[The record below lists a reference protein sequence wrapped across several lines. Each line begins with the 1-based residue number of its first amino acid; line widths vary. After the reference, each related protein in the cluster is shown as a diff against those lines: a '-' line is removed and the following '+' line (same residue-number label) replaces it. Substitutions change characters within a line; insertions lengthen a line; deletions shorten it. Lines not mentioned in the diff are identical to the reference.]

1 MEELSFDS
9 DNSIC
14 SSNVTHVGKTN
25 KTHVQ
30 VIWKIQRYALI
41 VAKR

>member
-1 MEELSFDS
+1 MEELSINS

-14 SSNVTHVGKTN
+14 SSNATHVGKTN

-30 VIWKIQRYALI
+30 VKWKIQRYALI

>member
-1 MEELSFDS
+1 MEELFVDS

-14 SSNVTHVGKTN
+14 DFNDTHIDKTN
-25 KTHVQ
+25 KTHVK
-30 VIWKIQRYALI
+30 WKIQRYALI